1 MAVSEGLILLARAGR
16 LNVASGKAANS
27 AARNR
32 SRRVE
37 QLSRAKPVESFAA
50 WSTDDDGQ
58 YVAWNGRLMLGAQFY
73 ETLIAHAVPLDSN
86 AIAKLKNSSLGLDVY
101 AWLAHRLCRVRSR
114 QGVRLSWTNLQEQ
127 FGSEYGS
134 TKDFKKRF
142 LQALRKAVEVYP
154 AARID
159 QVRGG
164 LMLHASP
171 PPIAHKAVV
180 VALPAKQTARKPAAL
195 PRPYVSEDALDEL
208 RTVAPGWDRQ
218 FLLAKYMDW
227 IADKEQPRDID
238 RAFIGWVKSFT
249 KGKPPA

>member
-1 MAVSEGLILLARAGR
+1 MTIS
-16 LNVASGKAANS
+16 
-27 AARNR
+27 
-32 SRRVE
+32 
-37 QLSRAKPVESFAA
+37 AKPVESFAA

-58 YVAWNGRLMLGAQFY
+58 CVAWNGRLVLGAQFY
-73 ETLIAHAVPLDSN
+73 ETLIAHAVRLDSN

-154 AARID
+154 AAHVD

-164 LMLHASP
+164 LLLHASP
-171 PPIAHKAVV
+171 PPIACKAVV
-180 VALPAKQTARKPAAL
+180 VALPEPAKQPAPKSAAL
-195 PRPYVSEDALDEL
+195 PRPHVSEEALDEL
-208 RTVAPGWDRQ
+208 RIAAPGWDRQ
-218 FLLAKYMDW
+218 FLLAK
-227 IADKEQPRDID
+227 
-238 RAFIGWVKSFT
+238 
-249 KGKPPA
+249 